1 MNALTDIKLEE
12 ERIATAQEQTTP
24 IIKAEGYGS
33 SAYLP
38 ILAGKPIQEP
48 ATEQPHAQWL
58 AVVHDVVG
66 LGPAGFH
73 RQTLERFAYFASYL
87 ALVSVA
93 PDPSIY
99 QALAG
104 AAAVLGRVLVVETK
118 LPLYAAWQRFLK
130 EHSTRAPLVLFVP
143 EGRQP

>member
-1 MNALTDIKLEE
+1 MNAFTDIKLEE
-12 ERIATAQEQTTP
+12 KRIATAEEQTTP
-24 IIKAEGYGS
+24 ITKAESYGS
-33 SAYLP
+33 TAYLS
-38 ILAGKPIQEP
+38 ILAGKTTQEP

-73 RQTLERFAYFASYL
+73 QQTLERFAYLASHF

-99 QALAG
+99 RAFAG

-118 LPLYAAWQRFLK
+118 LPLYAAWQRFLM
-130 EHSTRAPLVLFVP
+130 EHSTGAPLVLFVP
-143 EGRQP
+143 EGR

>member
-1 MNALTDIKLEE
+1 MNPLTDIKLEE
-12 ERIATAQEQTTP
+12 NRIPPAQEQTTP
-24 IIKAEGYGS
+24 IIKAECYGS
-33 SAYLP
+33 TAYLP
-38 ILAGKPIQEP
+38 ILAGKQIQE
-48 ATEQPHAQWL
+48 AAIEQPHAQWL

-73 RQTLERFAYFASYL
+73 QQALERFAYLASHL

-99 QALAG
+99 RAFAG
-104 AAAVLGRVLVVETK
+104 AAAVLGRVLIVETK
-118 LPLYAAWQRFLK
+118 LPLYAAWQRFLM

-143 EGRQP
+143 EGR